1 MKLNYK
7 FKIVIR
13 GEFMHK
19 RLYSKINKL
28 NGIQI
33 VILGIIAIN
42 IIGAIILTLPVSSK
56 SGEGT
61 NFLDALFTSASA
73 VCVNGLVINDTGTH
87 WSTFGQIVLII
98 LSEIGGL
105 GIMSFTIFIAI
116 LLGKKITLKDR
127 LTLQN
132 SMNTFSI
139 QGLVKMIKY
148 IMYVAFSVQFF
159 GILLLSTQFVPE
171 FGIKKGMFYSL
182 FHSVSAFCNVGMD
195 LFGDFKSLTEYY
207 SNPVIIITISILV
220 IIGGL
225 GFTVLIELYNYREI
239 KNISVHTKMVL
250 FISTILIIL
259 GALFIFILEYNNPKT
274 LGDMS
279 IFDKILNSI
288 FASITPRTAGFNTI
302 STEGMTKAGKIVTI
316 MLMFI
321 GGSPGSTAGGL
332 KTSTFGIIVFT
343 IISVIRGRDDTEA
356 FGRRFSKEVV
366 YKSFSLLIIGIMLVI
381 AATMLL
387 SITEYDETF
396 ISILYEATSAI
407 GTAGLSTGVTQR
419 LSGIGKVIIIVMMY
433 IGRIGPFTLAFAL
446 TNNKKKTGIRYPEGR
461 ILIG

>member
-159 GILLLSTQFVPE
+159 GILLLSTQFVPK

>member
-1 MKLNYK
+1 
-7 FKIVIR
+7 
-13 GEFMHK
+13 MHK
-19 RLYSKINKL
+19 RYKL

-33 VILGIIAIN
+33 IILGIIAIN

-73 VCVNGLVINDTGTH
+73 VCVNGLVINDTGTY

-127 LTLQN
+127 LTLQS

-207 SNPVIIITISILV
+207 NNPIIIITISILV

-225 GFTVLIELYNYREI
+225 GFTVLIELYNYKEI

-279 IFDKILNSI
+279 IFNKILNSI

-332 KTSTFGIIVFT
+332 KTSTFGIIIFT

-366 YKSFSLLIIGIMLVI
+366 YKSFSLLIIGIILVI

-419 LSGIGKVIIIVMMY
+419 LSGIGKVIIIIMMY

>member
-1 MKLNYK
+1 
-7 FKIVIR
+7 
-13 GEFMHK
+13 MHK
-19 RLYSKINKL
+19 RYKL

-33 VILGIIAIN
+33 IILGIIAIN

-73 VCVNGLVINDTGTH
+73 VCVNGLVINDTGTY

-127 LTLQN
+127 LTLQS

-207 SNPVIIITISILV
+207 NNPIIIITISILV

-225 GFTVLIELYNYREI
+225 GFTVLIELYNYKEI

-279 IFDKILNSI
+279 ILNKILNSI

-332 KTSTFGIIVFT
+332 KTSTFGIIIFT

-419 LSGIGKVIIIVMMY
+419 LSGIGKVIIIIMMY

>member
-1 MKLNYK
+1 
-7 FKIVIR
+7 
-13 GEFMHK
+13 MHK
-19 RLYSKINKL
+19 RYKL

-33 VILGIIAIN
+33 IILGIIAIN

-73 VCVNGLVINDTGTH
+73 VCVNGLVINDTGTY
-87 WSTFGQIVLII
+87 WSTFGQIILII

-127 LTLQN
+127 LTLQS

-207 SNPVIIITISILV
+207 NNPIIIITISILV

-225 GFTVLIELYNYREI
+225 GFTVLIELYNYKEI

-279 IFDKILNSI
+279 ILNKILNSI

-332 KTSTFGIIVFT
+332 KTSTFGIIIFT

-419 LSGIGKVIIIVMMY
+419 LSGIGKVIIIIMMY

>member
-1 MKLNYK
+1 
-7 FKIVIR
+7 
-13 GEFMHK
+13 MHK

-33 VILGIIAIN
+33 IILGIIAIN

-56 SGEGT
+56 SGKGT

-73 VCVNGLVINDTGTH
+73 VCVNGLVINDTGTY

-98 LSEIGGL
+98 LSEVGGL

-127 LTLQN
+127 LTLQS

-225 GFTVLIELYNYREI
+225 GFTVLIELYNYKEI

-250 FISTILIIL
+250 FISTLLIIL
-259 GALFIFILEYNNPKT
+259 GALLIFILEYNNPKT
-274 LGDMS
+274 LGDMG

-316 MLMFI
+316 TLMFI

-332 KTSTFGIIVFT
+332 KTSTFGIIIFT

-419 LSGIGKVIIIVMMY
+419 LSGIGKVVIIIMMY

>member
-1 MKLNYK
+1 
-7 FKIVIR
+7 
-13 GEFMHK
+13 MHK

-87 WSTFGQIVLII
+87 WSMFGQIVLII

-419 LSGIGKVIIIVMMY
+419 LSGIGKVIIIVMLY

>member
-1 MKLNYK
+1 
-7 FKIVIR
+7 
-13 GEFMHK
+13 MHK

-33 VILGIIAIN
+33 IILGIIAIN

-56 SGEGT
+56 SGKGT

-73 VCVNGLVINDTGTH
+73 VCVNGLVINDTGTY

-98 LSEIGGL
+98 LSEVGGL

-127 LTLQN
+127 LTLQS

-225 GFTVLIELYNYREI
+225 GFTVLIELYNYKEI

-250 FISTILIIL
+250 FISTLLIIL
-259 GALFIFILEYNNPKT
+259 GALLIFILEYNNPKT
-274 LGDMS
+274 LGDMG

-316 MLMFI
+316 TLMFI

-332 KTSTFGIIVFT
+332 KTSTFGIIIFT
-343 IISVIRGRDDTEA
+343 IIGVIRGRDDTEA

-419 LSGIGKVIIIVMMY
+419 LSGIGKVVIIIMMY

>member
-1 MKLNYK
+1 
-7 FKIVIR
+7 
-13 GEFMHK
+13 MHK
-19 RLYSKINKL
+19 RLYSKINQL
-28 NGIQI
+28 NGFQI
-33 VILGIIAIN
+33 VILGIISIN
-42 IIGAIILTLPVSSK
+42 IIGAIILALPISSQ
-56 SGEGT
+56 SGEYT

-73 VCVNGLVINDTGTH
+73 VCVNGLVISDTGTY

-127 LTLQN
+127 LTLQS

-195 LFGDFKSLTEYY
+195 LFGDFKSLTEYH

-225 GFTVLIELYNYREI
+225 GFTVLIELYNYKEI
-239 KNISVHTKMVL
+239 KKISVHTKMVL

-259 GALFIFILEYNNPKT
+259 GAVLIFILEYNNPNT

-302 STEGMTKAGKIVTI
+302 STEGMTKAGKMVTI

-332 KTSTFGIIVFT
+332 KTSTFGIIIFT

-356 FGRRFSKEVV
+356 FGRRFSREVV
-366 YKSFSLLIIGIMLVI
+366 YKSFSLLIIGLILVI
-381 AATMLL
+381 FVTMLL

-419 LSGIGKVIIIVMMY
+419 LSGIGKVIIIIMMY

>member
-1 MKLNYK
+1 
-7 FKIVIR
+7 
-13 GEFMHK
+13 MHK
-19 RLYSKINKL
+19 RYKL

-33 VILGIIAIN
+33 IILGIIAIN

-56 SGEGT
+56 SCEGT

-73 VCVNGLVINDTGTH
+73 VCVNGLVINDTGTY

-127 LTLQN
+127 LTLQS

-207 SNPVIIITISILV
+207 NNPIIIITISILV

-279 IFDKILNSI
+279 IFNKILNSI

-332 KTSTFGIIVFT
+332 KTSTFGIIIFT

-419 LSGIGKVIIIVMMY
+419 LSGIGKVIIIIMMY

>member
-1 MKLNYK
+1 
-7 FKIVIR
+7 
-13 GEFMHK
+13 MHK

-33 VILGIIAIN
+33 IILGIIAIN

-73 VCVNGLVINDTGTH
+73 VCVNGLVINDTGTY

-98 LSEIGGL
+98 LSEVGGL

-127 LTLQN
+127 LTLQS

-225 GFTVLIELYNYREI
+225 GFTVLIELYNYKEI

-250 FISTILIIL
+250 FISTLLIIL
-259 GALFIFILEYNNPKT
+259 GALLIFILEYNNPKT
-274 LGDMS
+274 LGDMG

-316 MLMFI
+316 TLMFI

-332 KTSTFGIIVFT
+332 KTSTFGIIIFT

-419 LSGIGKVIIIVMMY
+419 LSGIGKVVIIIMMY

>member
-1 MKLNYK
+1 
-7 FKIVIR
+7 
-13 GEFMHK
+13 MHK

-33 VILGIIAIN
+33 IILGIIAIN

-73 VCVNGLVINDTGTH
+73 VCVNGLVINDTGTY

-98 LSEIGGL
+98 LSEVGGL

-127 LTLQN
+127 LTLQS

-225 GFTVLIELYNYREI
+225 GFTVLIELYNYKEI

-250 FISTILIIL
+250 FISTLLIIL
-259 GALFIFILEYNNPKT
+259 GALLIFILEYNNPKT
-274 LGDMS
+274 LGDMG

-332 KTSTFGIIVFT
+332 KTSTFGIIIFT

-419 LSGIGKVIIIVMMY
+419 LSGIGKVVIIIMMY

>member
-1 MKLNYK
+1 
-7 FKIVIR
+7 
-13 GEFMHK
+13 MHK

-33 VILGIIAIN
+33 VILGIIIIN
-42 IIGAIILTLPVSSK
+42 IIGAIILSAPISSK
-56 SGEGT
+56 SGKGT

-73 VCVNGLVINDTGTH
+73 VCVNGLVINDTGTY

-127 LTLQN
+127 LTLQS
-132 SMNTFSI
+132 SMNTFNI

-171 FGIKKGMFYSL
+171 FGLKKGMFYSL

-207 SNPVIIITISILV
+207 SNPIIIITISILV

-225 GFTVLIELYNYREI
+225 GFTVLIELYNYKEI

-259 GALFIFILEYNNPKT
+259 GAVFIFILEYNNPKT

-332 KTSTFGIIVFT
+332 KTSTFGIIIFT
-343 IISVIRGRDDTEA
+343 IISVIKGRDDTEA

-419 LSGIGKVIIIVMMY
+419 LSGIGKVIIIIMMY